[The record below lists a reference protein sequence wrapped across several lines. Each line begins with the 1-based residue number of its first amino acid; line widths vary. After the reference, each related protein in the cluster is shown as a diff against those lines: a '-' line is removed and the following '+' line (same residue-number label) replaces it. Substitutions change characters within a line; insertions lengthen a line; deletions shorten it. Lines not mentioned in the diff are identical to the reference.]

1 MTSAARPTF
10 HPARASG
17 SAKITEGG
25 YFVGGQ
31 VGKFRS
37 VRDMPGQMTMKL
49 RKPGQTTAEEIAA
62 KDLLREL
69 EEKERAHFQQ
79 LLKERARGGALLGVT
94 LPASMRD
101 ATPAMLADA
110 APSQATH
117 LALPSVFVAPPA
129 PAPAATAPV
138 ERLVA
143 AFDDADDDVL
153 DSAAVRA
160 VAEAPIDDDDE
171 EDDTAEL
178 MRELARIK
186 REREEEKA
194 RKERE
199 AAALSE
205 KEAAEGAM
213 RGNPLLTKG
222 LASALG
228 ASGVSAASHGGS
240 AAVKRRFGDDTV
252 FSHTCSAE
260 PEARKRFINDVIR
273 SDFHRNFLRKF
284 IQ

>member
-1 MTSAARPTF
+1 M
-10 HPARASG
+10 
-17 SAKITEGG
+17 KITEGG

-31 VGKFRS
+31 VGKFKS
-37 VRDMPGQMTMKL
+37 ARDMPAQLTMKT
-49 RKPGQTTAEEIAA
+49 RKPGQTTAEEVAA

-69 EEKERAHFQQ
+69 EEKERKHFQQ

-101 ATPAMLADA
+101 ANPAMLTD
-110 APSQATH
+110 APSGSSGDEYRRASEAP
-117 LALPSVFVAPPA
+117 ALPAVFD
-129 PAPAATAPV
+129 TAPV
-138 ERLVA
+138 VNHIA
-143 AFDDADDDVL
+143 STFDDADDDAL
-153 DSAAVRA
+153 DSAAVQA
-160 VAEAPIDDDDE
+160 VVAAASDDDDE

-186 REREEEKA
+186 REREEDKA

-199 AAALSE
+199 AAALAERES
-205 KEAAEGAM
+205 AEGAM

-228 ASGVSAASHGGS
+228 ASGVSAAAAHANGSGS

-284 IQ
+284 VQ